1 MSAIL
6 PFFRSLRMSEW
17 EELEQVPIT
26 YLTVSQLAAHLKEA
40 VESRFAWGDLWVEGE
55 VGDLRPTAPGH
66 VFFSLK
72 EGRAQVTCVIW
83 RTNAARMA
91 QLPANGQTVVVR
103 GRVGY
108 YEDRGD
114 CRLYVDRWL
123 PIGLGQRFLAL
134 EALKRRLEAEGLF
147 DPARKRSLPAFPRR
161 IGVVTSPAGAAL
173 RDILNILRRRWP
185 LAEVILS
192 PTVVQGE
199 DAPLSIAAAL
209 EALRGV
215 EGLDLV
221 ILARGG
227 GSNEEL
233 WAFNDERV
241 VRAVAS
247 SPFPVVSGVGHAID
261 LTLADAA
268 ADVHAPTPSA
278 AAELATPDREA
289 VVAGIA
295 GWRDRLMRAMRA
307 RLERA
312 AQALE
317 TLRARLQAHTP
328 ERELYARLERLHVL
342 QARLEHAIRRQILQ
356 AETRWAH
363 PRARLEALNPRAV
376 LARGYAIV
384 RRPDGRLVTRADQ
397 AQPGERLILQWIDG
411 EIPVR
416 VEGGSSG

>member
-1 MSAIL
+1 
-6 PFFRSLRMSEW
+6 MSEW
-17 EELEQVPIT
+17 EELEQAPIT
-26 YLTVSQLAAHLKEA
+26 YLTVSQLAAHLKE
-40 VESRFAWGDLWVEGE
+40 VIESRFAWGDLWVEGE

-66 VFFSLK
+66 IFFSLK
-72 EGRAQVTCVIW
+72 EGRAQITCVIW
-83 RTNAARMA
+83 RTQAARMA
-91 QLPANGQTVVVR
+91 HLPANGQTIVAR
-103 GRVGY
+103 GRIGY

-147 DPARKRSLPAFPRR
+147 DPTRKRTLPPFPRR

-192 PTVVQGE
+192 PTVVQGD
-199 DAPLSIAAAL
+199 DAPLSIATAL
-209 EALRGV
+209 ETLWMVAGV
-215 EGLDLV
+215 DLA
-221 ILARGG
+221 IIARGG

-261 LTLADAA
+261 LTLTDAA

-278 AAELATPDREA
+278 AAELATPDRDA
-289 VVAGIA
+289 VAAQIA
-295 GWRDRLMRAMRA
+295 GWRDRLEQAIRA

-312 AQALE
+312 GQALT
-317 TLRARLQAHTP
+317 TLRARLQAHAP
-328 ERELYARLERLHVL
+328 ERELHARLERLHRL
-342 QARLEHAIRRQILQ
+342 QTRLRSAIDQQILQ
-356 AETRWAH
+356 AEARWGYH
-363 PRARLEALNPRAV
+363 QARLEALNPHAV
-376 LARGYAIV
+376 LARGYALV
-384 RRPDGRLVTRADQ
+384 RRADGRLVTRADQ
-397 AQPGERLILQWIDG
+397 VQPGEPLTVQWIDG
-411 EIPVR
+411 EVPVR
-416 VEGGSSG
+416 VEGGSPG

>member
-1 MSAIL
+1 
-6 PFFRSLRMSEW
+6 MSEW
-17 EELEQVPIT
+17 EEFEQAPIT
-26 YLTVSQLAAHLKEA
+26 YLTVSQLAAHLKE
-40 VESRFAWGDLWVEGE
+40 VIESRFTWGDLWVEGE

-66 VFFSLK
+66 IFFSLK
-72 EGRAQVTCVIW
+72 EGRAQITCVVW
-83 RTNAARMA
+83 RTQAARMA
-91 QLPANGQTVVVR
+91 QLPANGQTIVVR
-103 GRVGY
+103 GRIGY

-147 DPARKRSLPAFPRR
+147 DPSRKRTPPPFPRR

-199 DAPLSIAAAL
+199 DAPLSIVAAL
-209 EALRGV
+209 EALQRVAGV
-215 EGLDLV
+215 DLV
-221 ILARGG
+221 IIARGG

-261 LTLADAA
+261 LTLTDAA

-278 AAELATPDREA
+278 AAELATPDRDT
-289 VVAGIA
+289 VAAQIA
-295 GWRDRLMRAMRA
+295 GWRDRLEQAMRA

-312 AQALE
+312 GQALA

-328 ERELYARLERLHVL
+328 ERELYARRERLHRL
-342 QARLEHAIRRQILQ
+342 RTRLEGAIRQQILQ
-356 AETRWAH
+356 AEARWGYH
-363 PRARLEALNPRAV
+363 QARLEALNPLAV
-376 LARGYAIV
+376 LARGYALV
-384 RRPDGRLVTRADQ
+384 RRADGRLVTRADQ
-397 AQPGERLILQWIDG
+397 IQPGEHLIVQWIDG
-411 EIPVR
+411 EAPVR
-416 VEGGSSG
+416 VEGGSPG

>member
-1 MSAIL
+1 MT
-6 PFFRSLRMSEW
+6 EW
-17 EELEQVPIT
+17 EDFEEVPII

-40 VESRFAWGDLWVEGE
+40 VESRFPWGDLWVEGE

-66 VFFSLK
+66 IFFSLK
-72 EGRAQVTCVIW
+72 EGRAQITCVLW
-83 RTNAARMA
+83 RTQAARMA
-91 QLPANGQTVVVR
+91 QLPANGQTILVR
-103 GRVGY
+103 GRIGY

-147 DPARKRSLPAFPRR
+147 EPARKRPLPPFPRR

-192 PTVVQGE
+192 PTAVQGE
-199 DAPLSIAAAL
+199 EAPLSIVAAL
-209 EALRGV
+209 EALQAV
-215 EGLDLV
+215 EELDLI

-241 VRAVAS
+241 VRAVAA
-247 SPFPVVSGVGHAID
+247 SPAPVVSGVGHAID
-261 LTLADAA
+261 LTLTDAA

-278 AAELATPDREA
+278 AAELATPEREA
-289 VVAGIA
+289 VAAQVA
-295 GWRDRLMRAMRA
+295 GWRDRLGQAVHA

-312 AQALE
+312 AQSLAA
-317 TLRARLQAHTP
+317 LRARLQAHRP
-328 ERELYARLERLHVL
+328 EQVLHARWERLERLR
-342 QARLEHAIRRQILQ
+342 ARLEGAVRQQLLQ
-356 AETRWAH
+356 AEARWGHAQ
-363 PRARLEALNPRAV
+363 ARLEALNPHAV
-376 LARGYAIV
+376 LARGYALV
-384 RRPDGRLVTRADQ
+384 RRADGRLVTQ
-397 AQPGERLILQWIDG
+397 AEQVRPGERLTVQWADG
-411 EIPVR
+411 EASVR
-416 VEGGSSG
+416 VEGGPA

>member
-1 MSAIL
+1 MN
-6 PFFRSLRMSEW
+6 EW
-17 EELEQVPIT
+17 EELEQAPIT
-26 YLTVSQLAAHLKEA
+26 YLTVSELAAHLKEA
-40 VESRFAWGDLWVEGE
+40 IESRFAWGDLWVEGE

-66 VFFSLK
+66 IFFSLK
-72 EGRAQVTCVIW
+72 EGRAQITCVVW
-83 RTNAARMA
+83 RTQVARMA
-91 QLPANGQTVVVR
+91 QLPANGQTIVVR
-103 GRVGY
+103 GRIGY

-147 DPARKRSLPAFPRR
+147 DPARKRALPPFPRR
-161 IGVVTSPAGAAL
+161 IGLVTSPAGAAL
-173 RDILNILRRRWP
+173 RDILNVLRRRWP

-199 DAPLSIAAAL
+199 DAPVSIAAAL
-209 EALRGV
+209 EALQMV
-215 EGLDLV
+215 EGVDLV
-221 ILARGG
+221 IIARGG

-247 SPFPVVSGVGHAID
+247 SSFPVVSGVGHAID
-261 LTLADAA
+261 LTLTDAA

-289 VVAGIA
+289 VAAQIA
-295 GWRDRLMRAMRA
+295 GWRDRLEQAMRA

-312 AQALE
+312 AQTLV

-328 ERELYARLERLHVL
+328 ERELYARLERLHRL
-342 QARLEHAIRRQILQ
+342 RARLEGAIRQQILQ
-356 AETRWAH
+356 AEARWSYH
-363 PRARLEALNPRAV
+363 QARLEALNPRAV
-376 LARGYAIV
+376 LARGYALV
-384 RRPDGRLVTRADQ
+384 RRADGRLVTRADQ
-397 AQPGERLILQWIDG
+397 VQPSERLTIQWIDG
-411 EIPVR
+411 EIDVR
-416 VEGGSSG
+416 VEGGFPG

>member
-1 MSAIL
+1 MN
-6 PFFRSLRMSEW
+6 EW
-17 EELEQVPIT
+17 EELEHASIT

-40 VESRFAWGDLWVEGE
+40 VESRFTWGDLWVEGE

-66 VFFSLK
+66 IFFSLK
-72 EGRAQVTCVIW
+72 EGRAQITCVIW
-83 RTNAARMA
+83 KTQAARMA
-91 QLPANGQTVVVR
+91 QLPANGQTILVR

-134 EALKRRLEAEGLF
+134 EALKHRLEAEGLF
-147 DPARKRSLPAFPRR
+147 EPARKRALPPFPRR

-192 PTVVQGE
+192 PTAVQGE
-199 DAPLSIAAAL
+199 DAPLSIVAAL
-209 EALRGV
+209 EALQAV

-221 ILARGG
+221 IIARGG

-241 VRAVAS
+241 VRAVAA

-261 LTLADAA
+261 LTLTDAA

-278 AAELATPDREA
+278 AAELATPDRDD
-289 VVAGIA
+289 VAIKIDE
-295 GWRDRLMRAMRA
+295 WRDRLRRAMRA
-307 RLERA
+307 RLESA
-312 AQALE
+312 AQALA
-317 TLRARLQAHTP
+317 TLHARLQAHTP
-328 ERELYARLERLHVL
+328 ERELYARLERLHL
-342 QARLEHAIRRQILQ
+342 LRARLNSAIRQQILQ
-356 AETRWAH
+356 AQARWSH
-363 PRARLEALNPRAV
+363 QQARLEALNPRAV
-376 LARGYAIV
+376 LARGYALV
-384 RRPDGRLVTRADQ
+384 RRPDGHLVTRADQ
-397 AQPGERLILQWIDG
+397 VHPGEHLTVQWADG
-411 EIPVR
+411 EVPVR
-416 VEGGSSG
+416 VEGGVP

>member
-1 MSAIL
+1 
-6 PFFRSLRMSEW
+6 MSEW